1 VAKLG
6 QVVPGTLLERSMRC
20 NNENCRCH
28 ADPPQLH
35 GPYWYW
41 TRKVNQKTVSKMLS
55 AEQAAEY
62 KEWFDNQRKLRELI
76 AEFES
81 LGIEA
86 IETDP
91 RSAPKRP
98 RRP

>member
-1 VAKLG
+1 
-6 QVVPGTLLERSMRC
+6 
-20 NNENCRCH
+20 
-28 ADPPQLH
+28 
-35 GPYWYW
+35 
-41 TRKVNQKTVSKMLS
+41 MLS

-76 AEFES
+76 AEFEA